1 MLMPLLAMVFYSL
14 EIALTDWKLT
24 SLSPRLLTFL
34 YSTGVAIFALVMLI
48 MARETNTMPDTK
60 QSFFVF
66 LMIVASFLA
75 ASAHFQALT
84 TGTSAVTLSLTYA
97 FMPVMASIFIAIF
110 KQQLPSAQLIFA
122 WLLSIAALY
131 LVGTAK

>member
-1 MLMPLLAMVFYSL
+1 MLMSLLAMVFYSL
-14 EIALTDWKLT
+14 EIALTDWKL
-24 SLSPRLLTFL
+24 SSISPRLLTFL
-34 YSTGVAIFALVMLI
+34 YSTGVAIFALLTLI
-48 MARETNTMPDTK
+48 LARETHSMPDTK
-60 QSFFVF
+60 QSVFVF
-66 LMIVASFLA
+66 LMIFSSFVA

-110 KQQLPSAQLIFA
+110 KFQFPSLQLIFA
-122 WLLSIAALY
+122 WILSIAALY